1 MKDFGVGYTEAPYV
15 TMIDDC
21 NNGKGA
27 TGLACMDG
35 DKVMNI
41 CILDAGGGYLSE
53 GVSDS
58 EGVDVIGEIVDVTI
72 ISTGAGYED
81 GDLVVS
87 DSGQALTPIIED
99 GRIVGVKGTI
109 DQGLTDIPELTV
121 QTNTGFGAKL
131 LPVTRFVKRE
141 EYTDPVVPEAELIT
155 VISCP
160 RFY

>member
-1 MKDFGVGYTEAPYV
+1 MKTNAIVSLSDEKYFDLLIEL
-15 TMIDDC
+15 IDSIKKNLESKDI
-21 NNGKGA
+21 A
-27 TGLACMDG
+27 
-35 DKVMNI
+35 I